1 MQESTLTQIQEWTN
15 MIIKKFNIILQKEVQ
30 MDIPITEA
38 EMERIQQGELI
49 QRVVP
54 HLSSDQREFIISG
67 MLPGQWE
74 EMFPDE

>member
-1 MQESTLTQIQEWTN
+1 MTN

>member
-1 MQESTLTQIQEWTN
+1 

-38 EMERIQQGELI
+38 EMERIQQGEYI

-74 EMFPDE
+74 EMFPEE

>member
-1 MQESTLTQIQEWTN
+1 

-67 MLPGQWE
+67 LLPGQWE